1 MATTISA
8 TQAARS
14 FSDVLSRV
22 HYRGE
27 EFLIEKGGEAVCRLT
42 PVRAVART
50 AHQLAGIIGALPKP
64 DAQYFKEVDRV
75 SKRQPTA
82 PKSRWGR

>member
-8 TQAARS
+8 TRAARS

-42 PVRAVART
+42 PVRVVART
-50 AHQLAGIIGALPKP
+50 ARQLASVVGSLPKP
-64 DAQYFKEVDRV
+64 DAQFLKDVERV
-75 SKRQPTA
+75 SKRQPKA
-82 PKSRWGR
+82 PKSPWGR

>member
-8 TQAARS
+8 TRAARS

-42 PVRAVART
+42 PVRVVART
-50 AHQLAGIIGALPKP
+50 ARQLASVVASLSKP
-64 DAQYFKEVDRV
+64 DAQFRKDVERV
-75 SKRQPTA
+75 SKRQPKA
-82 PKSRWGR
+82 PKSPWGR

>member
-8 TQAARS
+8 TRAARS
-14 FSDVLSRV
+14 FFDVLSRV

-42 PVRAVART
+42 PVRVVART
-50 AHQLAGIIGALPKP
+50 ARQLASVVGSLPKP
-64 DAQYFKEVDRV
+64 DAQFLKDVERV
-75 SKRQPTA
+75 SKRQPKA
-82 PKSRWGR
+82 PKSPWGR